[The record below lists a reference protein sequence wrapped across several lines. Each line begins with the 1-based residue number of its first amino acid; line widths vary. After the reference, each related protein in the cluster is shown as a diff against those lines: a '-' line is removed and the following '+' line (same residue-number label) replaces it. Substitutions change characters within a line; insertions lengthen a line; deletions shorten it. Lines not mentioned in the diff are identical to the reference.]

1 MKNFILLLFL
11 LVFSAAVRSQDST
24 AVYNYEQL
32 PPHGLRLIATVRN
45 PGTDVMVIQV
55 EHIVEY
61 SRGVTSTPSTGD
73 EITVRLPGRNS
84 PGENARIEV
93 DLMEKI
99 DIGAMPSSYIMLN
112 FRTIE

>member
-24 AVYNYEQL
+24 DVDDYEHL
-32 PPHGLRLIATVRN
+32 PAHSLRLIATVVN
-45 PGTDVMVIQV
+45 PGTDVMVIHV
-55 EHIVEY
+55 EHVVEY
-61 SRGVTSTPSTGD
+61 SRGVTSTPNTGD
-73 EITVRLPGRNS
+73 EIAVRLPGRNS
-84 PGENARIEV
+84 PAENARIEV

-99 DIGAMPSSYIMLN
+99 DIGALPSSYIMLN